1 MGKRSRIM
9 KDMKKHYQG
18 IQKVL
23 WLVLVLNWAV
33 AAAKIIYGYMT
44 GSTSMT
50 ADGFHSLADGTSNII
65 GLIGIHFCSQPTD
78 EDHPYGHKKY
88 ETLFALG
95 IAAMLLI
102 VAFNLGK
109 AGISRIINPIAPQVD
124 ILSFAVMI
132 ITVMVNITVMIYE
145 YRRGKQMQSDILI
158 VDSMHTR
165 ADIFTSLSV
174 IVALICVKL
183 GFPIIDPIITL
194 IISGFI
200 AYSAF
205 IIIRQESG
213 ILCDAVAITDTK
225 KIEAIVMKIKGV
237 KSCHK
242 IRTRGRPDDVYLDLH
257 IQIVW
262 DMTMLDSHLL
272 SHTIQKEI
280 MNAFPQIVDVL
291 VHMETDS
298 GLYK

>member
-1 MGKRSRIM
+1 MGKRNRIM

-109 AGISRIINPIAPQVD
+109 TGIARIITPIAPEVD
-124 ILSFAVMI
+124 FISFAVMI

-165 ADIFTSLSV
+165 ADIFISLSV

-183 GFPIIDPIITL
+183 GFPIIDPVITL

-257 IQIVW
+257 IQIAC

-272 SHTIQKEI
+272 SHAIQKEI

-291 VHMETDS
+291 VHMEPDS